1 MEKVTKRFFSDA
13 GHGWLS
19 VKFSELE
26 ELGIR
31 HKITGY
37 SYVNG
42 KSAYL
47 EEDVDMHT
55 YIKAME
61 VNGFEVDLDTRD
73 HGSRSRIRRYQP
85 FPSTVADVDEI
96 LDATKEE
103 TVSEET
109 ETVETEEVSE
119 ETVVMENEIPF
130 EDDLS
135 LSDVTEEVEAAFKTY
150 EAIREEEIAA

>member
-19 VKFSELE
+19 VKIAELD
-26 ELGIR
+26 ELNIR
-31 HKITGY
+31 NKITAY

-47 EEDVDMHT
+47 EEDVDMHY

-61 VNGFEVDLDTRD
+61 DKGFQVDLDVRD
-73 HGSRSRIRRYQP
+73 HGSRSRIRRYEP
-85 FPSTVADVDEI
+85 FPSTVVDDDDVV
-96 LDATKEE
+96 ATVEE
-103 TVSEET
+103 TLSEET
-109 ETVETEEVSE
+109 ETVEAEEVSD
-119 ETVVMENEIPF
+119 ETLVMENEIPF